1 MLQSTIKIRFQ
12 QQKEVGKMSIEGRI
26 RELTSKHREL
36 DQEIQ
41 DAQKHSAIDT
51 LTITELKRRKLRVK
65 EELSSLRP

>member
-1 MLQSTIKIRFQ
+1 
-12 QQKEVGKMSIEGRI
+12 MSIEGRI